1 MESNT
6 PTLMQS
12 EEARAPW
19 NEKTKEIEVN
29 ISQTLSCTTKIIVPE
44 DLEYE
49 PELLENYV
57 REQIL
62 LPSDLKDLEGWYVD
76 DFCVM

>member
-1 MESNT
+1 MDDNT

-19 NEKTKEIEVN
+19 NEKTKKVEVT
-29 ISQTLSCTTKIIVPE
+29 ISQTLSCTTEIEIPV
-44 DLEYE
+44 DFEYE
-49 PELLENYV
+49 PEVLENYV

-76 DFCVM
+76 DFCVI